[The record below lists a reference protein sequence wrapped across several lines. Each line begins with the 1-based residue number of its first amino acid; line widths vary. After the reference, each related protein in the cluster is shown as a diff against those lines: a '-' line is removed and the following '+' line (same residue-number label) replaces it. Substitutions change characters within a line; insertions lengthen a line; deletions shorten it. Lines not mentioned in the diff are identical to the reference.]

1 MNSALKLLAGLVF
14 IAVGLGLLIDS
25 VIPIL
30 GTVGTSIGGYT
41 INWFDNLI
49 IVLTG
54 VIPAFLILL
63 GLFVVWLE
71 MDEMKAEKELKKEE
85 EKAKKEEKPARKK
98 K

>member
-1 MNSALKLLAGLVF
+1 MNAAAKLLVGLIF
-14 IAVGLGLLIDS
+14 IIIGLGLFIDS
-25 VIPIL
+25 VYPIL
-30 GTVGTSIGGYT
+30 GTEGTFG
-41 INWFDNLI
+41 INWFNNFI

-71 MDEMKAEKELKKEE
+71 VDEMKAEKELKREESRAKRE
-85 EKAKKEEKPARKK
+85 EKPEKPARKK

>member
-1 MNSALKLLAGLVF
+1 MNAALKLLVGLIF
-14 IAVGLGLLIDS
+14 IALGLGLLVDS

-30 GTVGTSIGGYT
+30 GTVGTLG
-41 INWFDNLI
+41 INWFNNLI

-54 VIPAFLILL
+54 VIPAFLIML